1 MKNVTDCNV
10 RVKEIELNGFKNV
23 EHGLIKMPSTVEKK
37 FFEHGS
43 DILGIYGQNGS
54 GKTAVIEAM
63 TIIQCLLKGEPL
75 DEYIVNYIGKK
86 SDTCSLRVRFSI
98 DVAERKSL
106 VDYCVELSRNE
117 ESFKVAKES
126 LSLTKW
132 NGEKF
137 LKKKL
142 LLGYEEKN
150 VKSIL
155 RPQFRYEELIK
166 ANDEN
171 LINLAVAKKLSQKDK
186 SSFLFGT
193 EARKVFL
200 DKSAENIAEDY
211 AFVICVLNRYA
222 LIDLFVITSE
232 HSAPISMNFFMPV
245 AFRVDHEHGVSSGDI
260 GIGLVEPFKIDNRS
274 YEMVQLVIREINIVL
289 EKVIPGMSIGIHDY
303 GELLLENGEL
313 GHRIELTSVKN
324 DIIIPLACES
334 EGIIKIISILDV
346 LMGVYNNASMCLII
360 DELDAGIFEF
370 LLGELLRIF
379 ENNAKGQ
386 IIFTSH
392 NLRALEMMDKNSL
405 VFSTTNPKN
414 RYIRF
419 QNVKNNNNLRDLYL
433 RAITLG
439 GQKEEIYA
447 ETDSVEINRALRR
460 AGKAGANG
468 KK

>member
-1 MKNVTDCNV
+1 
-10 RVKEIELNGFKNV
+10 
-23 EHGLIKMPSTVEKK
+23 
-37 FFEHGS
+37 
-43 DILGIYGQNGS
+43 
-54 GKTAVIEAM
+54 
-63 TIIQCLLKGEPL
+63 
-75 DEYIVNYIGKK
+75 
-86 SDTCSLRVRFSI
+86 
-98 DVAERKSL
+98 
-106 VDYCVELSRNE
+106 
-117 ESFKVAKES
+117 
-126 LSLTKW
+126 
-132 NGEKF
+132 
-137 LKKKL
+137 
-142 LLGYEEKN
+142 
-150 VKSIL
+150 
-155 RPQFRYEELIK
+155 
-166 ANDEN
+166 
-171 LINLAVAKKLSQKDK
+171 
-186 SSFLFGT
+186 
-193 EARKVFL
+193 
-200 DKSAENIAEDY
+200 
-211 AFVICVLNRYA
+211 
-222 LIDLFVITSE
+222 
-232 HSAPISMNFFMPV
+232 MPV

-274 YEMVQLVIREINIVL
+274 YETVQLVIREINIVL